1 MLERQECLIV
11 IILFFTKTTIQVLY
25 LEICVICV
33 SMLNELI
40 PVMHFAQGPVLS
52 AIGLIIVTSPIS
64 MDPNP
69 DYMEHGM

>member
-1 MLERQECLIV
+1 
-11 IILFFTKTTIQVLY
+11 
-25 LEICVICV
+25 
-33 SMLNELI
+33 MLNELI

-52 AIGLIIVTSPIS
+52 AIGLIIITSHIS